1 MSNESSNKT
10 PQGTPSY
17 LDYVSAPLEHQH
29 ADEAG
34 HDQSTPTVAA
44 PDAGP
49 YNPEYTPQTDYISA
63 PGKPSLL
70 KETYNQPNPE
80 YVGPDKSWPCYAPG
94 DLNPQLV
101 GKMGIMNDPSYGDDG
116 NAMGRVGE
124 GIRQAIRPNSLSA
137 AAASSAIHGVVLGSY
152 VLEAS
157 AARSMNFS
165 TKDLTTVEDQRVQVL
180 FVRVPE
186 IHSNI
191 PDPFCGDTKD
201 ALCRSKKALVQLH
214 SQIGLPNSLMASHA
228 LLPGSIV
235 EIEFTNGYS
244 KGLVKK
250 IVAAATSNL
259 TLGPF
264 VSPGAQDA
272 VNGAG
277 TANPAYNE
285 TRPLD
290 PIGITVHY
298 TVTWTAK
305 DAVSVLT
312 KRGLSYHYIV
322 DKDGSVT
329 QLVNPNTR
337 AIHDPKTNKSH
348 VGLAF
353 VNLGNDKANAGKRTA
368 PPLSEWTSI
377 KGDKWEPYPAAQ
389 IKAGKELVSQL
400 VAAYPKITEIIGH
413 ADSSSTKLDPGPAFP
428 MSEFISLL
436 PVKATAT
443 TT

>member
-1 MSNESSNKT
+1 MSNESSDKT

-17 LDYVSAPLEHQH
+17 LDYVSAPLEHQESH
-29 ADEAG
+29 EAHTQG
-34 HDQSTPTVAA
+34 GDDAPTPTE
-44 PDAGP
+44 P
-49 YNPEYTPQTDYISA
+49 YSSDEEFISA
-63 PGKPSLL
+63 PGTPSLL
-70 KETYNQPNPE
+70 KETINQPNPD
-80 YVGPDKSWPCYAPG
+80 YVSPDPVWPCYAPG

-116 NAMGRVGE
+116 NSMGRVGE

-137 AAASSAIHGVVLGSY
+137 ADASSAIHGIVLGSY

-157 AARSMNFS
+157 SARSMNFS
-165 TKDLTTVEDQRVQVL
+165 SKDITTVEDQRVQVL

-191 PDPFCGDTKD
+191 PDPFCGDTND
-201 ALCRSKKALVQLH
+201 ALCRSKKALIQLH

-250 IVAAATSNL
+250 IVSATSSDL
-259 TLGPF
+259 TLGPTQ
-264 VSPGAQDA
+264 SPSAKDA
-272 VNGAG
+272 FNGEG
-277 TANPAYNE
+277 NANPVYNE

-290 PIGITVHY
+290 PVGIVIHY
-298 TVTWTAK
+298 TVTWTAS
-305 DAVSVLT
+305 DAVSVLA

-348 VGLAF
+348 IGLAF

-368 PPLSEWTSI
+368 PPLSEWI
-377 KGDKWEPYPAAQ
+377 DAKGSKWEPYPDAQ
-389 IKAGKELVSQL
+389 IKAGKGLVSDL
-400 VAAYPKITEIIGH
+400 VAAYPKITEILEH
-413 ADSSSTKLDPGPAFP
+413 AESSSKKLDPGPIFP
-428 MSEFISLL
+428 ISDFRSLL
-436 PVKATAT
+436 SVKT